1 MGIWTSGRALVAL
14 IALTAGACASSE
26 MTIEDTGGP
35 ISDEIVGTWELQSF
49 TVDAVE
55 HEVEVGVNTASR
67 PILTFGEFV
76 EGEVGCNSITGGDN
90 GYQVSGSHLTF
101 DSPVIEASACVPD
114 DLMEVEFALVNG
126 ALWAEIPI
134 EVSITSDE
142 MSWLVKGEAYE
153 FTRQTGG

>member
-1 MGIWTSGRALVAL
+1 MAL
-14 IALTAGACASSE
+14 IALIAGACASSE
-26 MTIEDTGGP
+26 MTVEDTLGP

-49 TVDAVE
+49 TIDAVE

-76 EGEVGCNSITGGDN
+76 RGEVGCNSITGGEN
-90 GYQVSGSHLTF
+90 SYRVSGSHVTF

-114 DLMEVEFALVNG
+114 DLMQVEFALVKG
-126 ALWAEIPI
+126 ALWAEMPI

-142 MSWLVKGEAYE
+142 MSWLVNAETYQ
-153 FTRQTGG
+153 FTRETGN